1 VIAFADVEGRLP
13 ENLQPN
19 AEFRGGALRLL
30 PWILRGPRRDVTAL
44 AERFEGTL
52 LETGMA
58 GADTALCAQEAFGAQ
73 VEHARY
79 LTVHDLAALM
89 AMQYEHAG
97 LGAAWPLIETA
108 LLAPGEEHWL
118 DAPPEPLVRLHAGEA
133 RIALFDDE
141 SWAASGLPPSGGR
154 DDARMNR
161 DFDRFQMRQRQLA
174 ALLEAH
180 GIPVRYDYCP
190 AAGDARAILSDAG

>member
-1 VIAFADVEGRLP
+1 V
-13 ENLQPN
+13 
-19 AEFRGGALRLL
+19 
-30 PWILRGPRRDVTAL
+30 LRGPPAQTRPVAD
-44 AERFEGTL
+44 RFEEVL

-58 GADTALCAQEAFGAQ
+58 DAGTALLAQKAFGVD

-79 LTVHDLAALM
+79 LTLHDLAALM

-118 DAPPEPLVRLHAGEA
+118 DAPPEPLVRYAGGEA
-133 RIALFDDE
+133 RIALLDDE
-141 SWAASGLPPSGGR
+141 GWAAGGFAPAGTH
-154 DDARMNR
+154 DNARLQR

-174 ALLEAH
+174 ALFEAH
-180 GIPVRYDYCP
+180 GIPAVFDHCP
-190 AAGDARAILSDAG
+190 AGGDPRAVLSA

>member
-1 VIAFADVEGRLP
+1 V
-13 ENLQPN
+13 
-19 AEFRGGALRLL
+19 
-30 PWILRGPRRDVTAL
+30 
-44 AERFEGTL
+44 L

-58 GADTALCAQEAFGAQ
+58 NADTALAAQQAFG
-73 VEHARY
+73 VPIEHARY

-97 LGAAWPLIETA
+97 LGVAWPLIETA
-108 LLAPGEEHWL
+108 LMAPTEEQWL
-118 DAPPEPLVRLHAGEA
+118 DAPPEPLVRLAGGEA

-141 SWAASGLPPSGGR
+141 GWAASGFAPAGAR
-154 DDARMNR
+154 DATRMDR

-180 GIPVRYDYCP
+180 GIAILFEHCP
-190 AAGDARAILSDAG
+190 AGRDPRTVLAAR